1 MMKNTFAQ
9 CRELLSDKR
18 RLAALKRALLKK
30 CRQRNIFDR
39 WKIHS
44 STAAIGCEFD
54 I

>member
-1 MMKNTFAQ
+1 MKNTFAQ

-18 RLAALKRALLKK
+18 RLAALKRALIKK
-30 CRQRNIFDR
+30 CKTKNMFDR

-44 STAAIGCEFD
+44 STTGIGCEFD